1 MSQKP
6 RPDNATAL
14 VTGASK
20 GIGAAV
26 AIALAADGWNVGV
39 GYRSDKEGAEKTVK
53 AIEEAGGKAVAIE
66 GDAHDIECFDR
77 IGGKVDE
84 CAG

>member
-26 AIALAADGWNVGV
+26 AERWRPWRTYALHHLWA
-39 GYRSDKEGAEKTVK
+39 TL
-53 AIEEAGGKAVAIE
+53 
-66 GDAHDIECFDR
+66 
-77 IGGKVDE
+77 
-84 CAG
+84 